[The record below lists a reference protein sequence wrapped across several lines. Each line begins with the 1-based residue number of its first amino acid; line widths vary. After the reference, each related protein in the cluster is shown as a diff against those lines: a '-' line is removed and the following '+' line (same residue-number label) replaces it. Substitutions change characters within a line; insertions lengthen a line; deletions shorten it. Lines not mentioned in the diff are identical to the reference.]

1 MSVSGPVEI
10 LAVEVEDPSE
20 VAPALA
26 AAIDAGLIRVLDLL
40 LVRREEDGTVT
51 SAEVSQA
58 DGGDASAWAA
68 LEGEVHGLVNDE
80 DLLAIGAALNPG
92 AAAALVVYEH
102 LWARPL
108 ADTLQ
113 RAGGRIALRHHVSAA
128 DAQEALAALEGAS

>member
-10 LAVEVEDPSE
+10 LAVEVEDPAE

-40 LVRREEDGTVT
+40 LVRRGEDGTVT

-58 DGGDASAWAA
+58 GGDDASAWAA
-68 LEGEVHGLVNDE
+68 LEGEVLGLVNDE
-80 DLLAIGAALNPG
+80 DLDAIGAALNPG
-92 AAAALVVYEH
+92 AAAALIVYEH

-108 ADTLQ
+108 ADALE
-113 RAGGRIALRHHVSAA
+113 RAGGRIALRHHVPAA
-128 DAQEALAALEGAS
+128 DAQVALAALEGAS